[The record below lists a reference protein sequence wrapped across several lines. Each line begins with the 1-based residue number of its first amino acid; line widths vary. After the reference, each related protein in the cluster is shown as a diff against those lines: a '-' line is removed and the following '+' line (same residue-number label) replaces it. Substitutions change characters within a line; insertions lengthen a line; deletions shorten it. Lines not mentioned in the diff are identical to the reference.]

1 MFFFFTIIKQH
12 KNNYNI
18 QREDI
23 ISEWEYN
30 ISDAHLV
37 GLCHQKE
44 CKDEEGNIMQG
55 KPLSA
60 VGTGR
65 FRGAAYGVTQ
75 SNTTEAT

>member
-30 ISDAHLV
+30 ITDTHSV

-44 CKDEEGNIMQG
+44 RRDEGGNIMQG
-55 KPLSA
+55 KALSA
-60 VGTGR
+60 VEL
-65 FRGAAYGVTQ
+65 GVQ
-75 SNTTEAT
+75 RC